1 MGYVDYFLIVWDFIR
16 YARKNGILVG
26 PGRGSGAGSIVAYTL
41 NITGIDPLKYN
52 LLFERF
58 LNPERVSMPDL
69 DIDFDYERRGE
80 VIAYVADKYGADHVA
95 QIITFGTMAARGVLR
110 DVGRV
115 MGMSYP
121 EVDRIA
127 KMVPFALDMTLERA
141 LKQNPELHAAY
152 ETEGR
157 VRELIDTAQKLE
169 GMPRHAS
176 THAAGVLITPKP
188 VSDYVPLQ
196 TNDEVITTQFPMNT
210 LESLGLLK
218 MDFLGLRTLNVIG
231 DNTRSSVGRQGRYA
245 AGGYP
250 HGRSRRLRADR
261 QRRHRWYLP
270 VGRRRHAPVFTDH
283 AAREF

>member
-1 MGYVDYFLIVWDFIR
+1 MWR
-16 YARKNGILVG
+16 
-26 PGRGSGAGSIVAYTL
+26 
-41 NITGIDPLKYN
+41 
-52 LLFERF
+52 
-58 LNPERVSMPDL
+58 
-69 DIDFDYERRGE
+69 
-80 VIAYVADKYGADHVA
+80 DKYGADHVA

-152 ETEGR
+152 ETEER

-196 TNDEVITTQFPMNT
+196 TNDDGDHHPVPHDHAGIAGPFED
-210 LESLGLLK
+210 GLPGPAHAQR
-218 MDFLGLRTLNVIG
+218 DRRQPGYDAR
-231 DNTRSSVGRQGRYA
+231 GRQGRYA
-245 AGGYP
+245 ARGHP

-261 QRRHRWYLP
+261 QRRHGRYLP
-270 VGRRRHAPVFTDH
+270 VGRRRHAPVFADH
-283 AAREF
+283 AAGEF